1 MGTYASK
8 CGQWRAQVSEGGA
21 VELGLTESERDGEGA
36 TGDGD
41 GDGDGEVRTADWD
54 TRQVISGV
62 GGGGRRG
69 ERKHRGIVPPLL
81 CSVAGMDSITMF
93 DENFRIE
100 ISQR

>member
-21 VELGLTESERDGEGA
+21 VELGLTESERHGGGA
-36 TGDGD
+36 A

-54 TRQVISGV
+54 TRQVISGR
-62 GGGGRRG
+62 GGGGRRRG
-69 ERKHRGIVPPLL
+69 ERKHRGIVPLLL

>member
-21 VELGLTESERDGEGA
+21 VEIGLTESERDGG
-36 TGDGD
+36 G
-41 GDGDGEVRTADWD
+41 GDGEVRTADWD
-54 TRQVISGV
+54 TRQVISG
-62 GGGGRRG
+62 GGGGGG

-81 CSVAGMDSITMF
+81 CSVAGMDGISITMF

-100 ISQR
+100 ILQR